1 MLRLMIKFFHLS
13 PHGLV
18 VRTQPFQGYNSS
30 SSLDGGTKQE
40 IHFLLFIYTQ
50 IIYYCMGM
58 FHLLT
63 EKSFSSIAARAVAS
77 IHSGWEKS
85 LNVMV
90 SSSTPKYLPS

>member
-1 MLRLMIKFFHLS
+1 
-13 PHGLV
+13 V
-18 VRTQPFQGYNSS
+18 
-30 SSLDGGTKQE
+30 
-40 IHFLLFIYTQ
+40 
-50 IIYYCMGM
+50 GM

-63 EKSFSSIAARAVAS
+63 EKSFSSMAARADAS